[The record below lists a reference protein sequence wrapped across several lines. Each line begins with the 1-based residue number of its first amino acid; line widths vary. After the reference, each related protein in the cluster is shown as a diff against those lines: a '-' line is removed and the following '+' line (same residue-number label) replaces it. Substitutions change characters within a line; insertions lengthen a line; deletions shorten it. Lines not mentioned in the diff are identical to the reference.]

1 MRRIRFPFLAMAA
14 GMLALVAGQPALV
27 GAREKEQPIPTNDP
41 TYKLFSL
48 LDGSFAG
55 KLTDFYLLAD
65 VYKDGDH
72 QGEELQ
78 HVLRVEYDKNLFFG
92 KFKIYVRSISKPTDE
107 QLKAYTTKQLYDFGS
122 DSEKFEK
129 IGPGPLG
136 QKGDLYLRAVNDM
149 PFAST
154 PITPEV
160 QATYQKI
167 LTQYVIPA
175 VEKSKRSG

>member
-1 MRRIRFPFLAMAA
+1 MRQSRFPFQAMATL
-14 GMLALVAGQPALV
+14 MVALVAGQPARI
-27 GAREKEQPIPTNDP
+27 GAREREQPTSADDP
-41 TYKLFSL
+41 TSKLFTL
-48 LDGSFAG
+48 LDSSFAG
-55 KLTDFYLLAD
+55 KLKDFYLLAD

-72 QGEELQ
+72 EGEELQ

-129 IGPGPLG
+129 IGPGSFG
-136 QKGDLYLRAVNDM
+136 QKGDLYLRATNDM
-149 PFAST
+149 PLASA

-160 QATYQKI
+160 QATYQKF
-167 LTQYVIPA
+167 LTEYLIPA